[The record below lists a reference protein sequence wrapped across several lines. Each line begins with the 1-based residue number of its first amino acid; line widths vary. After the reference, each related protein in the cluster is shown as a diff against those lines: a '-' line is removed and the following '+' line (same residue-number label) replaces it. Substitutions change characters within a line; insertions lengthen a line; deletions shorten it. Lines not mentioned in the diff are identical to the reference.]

1 MTSVQA
7 AIEFLNELDI
17 YPPMEPELPPIEQEE
32 LDVIP
37 MDWESISLDDYV
49 QGPNGFGEVPADVQA
64 RFEQILSQQVL
75 GDDRWFRSDW
85 RPTWDYAA
93 WYQPI
98 HYYGHYWGI
107 YIKEQAIWDF
117 ALELLR
123 YMPIQQRNR
132 WPKWR
137 LLVNLWK
144 AAFYAYFLHEQY
156 HHKVESFGFRLAVV
170 TRQPLYHRYKA
181 AVYRPNLY
189 SDTCLE
195 ESLANADMY
204 RRLGDNPYARWLTKP
219 LAKLLQRFLKEH
231 FPWEPPGYRMAGDYL
246 AQAKFEA
253 GENRLQSQIREASLH
268 PVVWGK
274 FESWDLAPRMLQ
286 SLFPVTSHIWTVVPA
301 GSRSFGPT
309 RASSPVGTC
318 STNDLVK
325 WLKDFGYSIV
335 TGGGRGSHIKLEC
348 PGYPTLTIPHDRDHL
363 APWIV
368 KQALQ
373 ALGLRGLGDLDRL
386 RRGEV
391 LPARGNR

>member
-1 MTSVQA
+1 MRERPVRHDSRSK
-7 AIEFLNELDI
+7 LDW
-17 YPPMEPELPPIEQEE
+17 LPNW
-32 LDVIP
+32 DV
-37 MDWESISLDDYV
+37 
-49 QGPNGFGEVPADVQA
+49 
-64 RFEQILSQQVL
+64 
-75 GDDRWFRSDW
+75 
-85 RPTWDYAA
+85 AA
-93 WYQPI
+93 WYQSI
-98 HYYGHYWGI
+98 HYHRHYWGI
-107 YIKEQAIWDF
+107 YIREQAIWQLGL
-117 ALELLR
+117 ALLASMPSKLR
-123 YMPIQQRNR
+123 LRRSRRQLQVML
-132 WPKWR
+132 WR
-137 LLVNLWK
+137 AGL
-144 AAFYAYFLHEQY
+144 YAYYLHEQY

-170 TRQPLYHRYKA
+170 TQQPLYHQYKA
-181 AVYRPNLY
+181 RVYSPNLKT
-189 SDTCLE
+189 DHCLE
-195 ESLANADMY
+195 EALANADMY
-204 RRLGDNPYARWLTKP
+204 RRLGDNPYAKWLTAP
-219 LAKLLQRFLKEH
+219 VVRLLQNFLKVN
-231 FPWEPPGYRMAGDYL
+231 FQWEPPGYRMAVHYL
-246 AQAKFEA
+246 ERAPFEQ
-253 GENRLQSQIREASLH
+253 GENQLQSQIREANLR
-268 PVVWGK
+268 PVVWSK

-286 SLFPVTSHIWTVVPA
+286 SLFPVTSHIWTVVPT